1 VRSLRTALIA
11 LVGLALPI
19 GLALAVYFASA
30 GTIAATP
37 ASIDVTT
44 RIGQPGSDENSDSRR
59 EKREKERPEGGT
71 TTSGTTTREDISG
84 PCDEAEHADDP
95 RCSGSGDGDNS
106 GSGSSNSGSGS
117 SNSGSGSSNSGSGG
131 DD

>member
-44 RIGQPGSDENSDSRR
+44 RIGQPGSDDNSDSRR
-59 EKREKERPEGGT
+59 EKREKERPESGT
-71 TTSGTTTREDISG
+71 TTSGTTTSEDISG

-95 RCSGSGDGDNS
+95 RCSGGGDNS

-117 SNSGSGSSNSGSGG
+117 SNSGSDSSSSGSGG